1 MKFNPPN
8 LSGVKKVVYDTETTG
23 VRWPIDQ
30 VAGHVLCWGPGPE
43 ETQYYPVRHEGGG
56 NLEPEAVERYLG
68 ELFKSPSL
76 RVIGHSLKFDL
87 HLGEN
92 HGVRVAGPL
101 ECTQVNAALIDENAY
116 HYNLDDVAKRHNLPA
131 KLGDELYRTL
141 AKKFGGDPDRKTQIG
156 RISKLRGD
164 SPAVIDY
171 ARGDG
176 TTTWLLH
183 EAQQPILDAQNL
195 RQVWEVE
202 CRVIRVLQRMERR
215 GVRVDI
221 DRMAWLQMWVSD
233 RLREKRKLLPKDF
246 NVRSGPQ
253 IEKLFVDAGVRVFKR
268 TAPTTTHPDGQA
280 SFVEEWLEQ
289 HELGRAILE
298 VRRLE
303 NLENTFIMPLLKEH
317 IVGGLVHTNYNQLKQ
332 DDYGVVT
339 GRLSSN
345 GPNMQQVPKHNITIA
360 PLFRMVFEAPTKGFY
375 WSSNDY
381 SQQEP
386 RIFTDYI
393 NNRMLVEGYNSTPP
407 VDFHSM
413 VAKLLNVDRNTIGKR
428 MGMGFIS
435 GIGAAKL
442 ARTVR
447 VPQAQAEGWMAQ
459 LRSQIPEGKKY
470 LQDAEYWAKQRGWV
484 RTKLYRRRRFPDWR
498 LAYKA
503 GNAIIQGT
511 AADMMKLK
519 MCEVAEY
526 LEREKAASHIMLQTH
541 DELSLAIAPGE
552 EHHEKECQRI
562 MSDFGESSPIHFR
575 VPMVVDSYSGSD
587 WGRASF
593 PKLDWKK
600 VLA

>member
-8 LSGVKKVVYDTETTG
+8 LSGVKKVIYDTETTG
-23 VRWPIDQ
+23 VRWPLDR
-30 VAGHVLCWGPGPE
+30 VAGHVLCWGPGPDE
-43 ETQYYPVRHEGGG
+43 SVYWPVGHESG
-56 NLEPEAVERYLG
+56 NLNKELVTRYLQT
-68 ELFKSPSL
+68 LFARPDL
-76 RVIGHSLKFDL
+76 RVVGHSLKFDL

-92 HGVRVAGPL
+92 EGLHVSGPL

-116 HYNLDDVAKRHNLPA
+116 NYNLDDVAKRHKIQP
-131 KLGDELYRTL
+131 KVGDPLYRKL
-141 AKKFGGDPDRKTQIG
+141 AEKFGGEADRKTQIG
-156 RISKLRGD
+156 RISKLNGD
-164 SPAVIDY
+164 DPVVIDY

-183 EAQQPILDAQNL
+183 EAQQPILDAENL
-195 RQVWEVE
+195 RQIWGVE
-202 CRVIRVLQRMERR
+202 CRVIRVLQRMERL
-215 GVRVDI
+215 GVRVDL
-221 DRMAWLQMWVSD
+221 DRMAWLQMWTAD
-233 RLREKRKLLPKDF
+233 RLRVARRLLPKDF

-253 IEKLFVDAGVRVFKR
+253 IEKLFVDAGVTKFKR
-268 TAPTTTHPDGQA
+268 TAPTSTHPDGQA
-280 SFVEEWLEQ
+280 SFVEEWLSQ
-289 HELGRAILE
+289 HELGRAILD

-303 NLENTFIMPLLKEH
+303 NLENSFIMPLLKEH
-317 IVGGLVHTNYNQLKQ
+317 IIGCLVHTNYNQLKQ

-345 GPNMQQVPKHNITIA
+345 GPNMQQVPKHNKELA
-360 PLFRMVFEAPTKGFY
+360 PVFRMVFEAPTKGFY

-393 NNRMLVEGYNSTPP
+393 NNKMLVDGYNATPP
-407 VDFHSM
+407 VDFHS
-413 VAKLLNVDRNTIGKR
+413 VVSKLLGVDRDTVGKR

-435 GIGAAKL
+435 GIGAAKM
-442 ARTVR
+442 ARSVR
-447 VPQAQAEGWMAQ
+447 AHQAQAEAWMAS

-470 LQDAEYWAKQRGWV
+470 LRDAEYWAKQRGWV

-526 LEREKAASHIMLQTH
+526 LESEKAASHIMLQTH

-552 EHHEKECQRI
+552 EKHEKECQRI
-562 MSDFGESSPIHFR
+562 MADFGETSPIRFR
-575 VPMVVDSYSGSD
+575 VPMVVDSHSGSD

-593 PKLDWKK
+593 PKLNWEKI
-600 VLA
+600 LA